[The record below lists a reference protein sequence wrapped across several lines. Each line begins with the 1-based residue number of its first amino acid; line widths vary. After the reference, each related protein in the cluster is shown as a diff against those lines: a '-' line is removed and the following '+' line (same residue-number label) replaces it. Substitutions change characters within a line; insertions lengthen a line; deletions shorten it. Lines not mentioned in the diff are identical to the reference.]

1 MRKTTLGIKK
11 HVSRIKNACM
21 QMLLRPATK
30 SRSVMAVSSVGKK
43 TQNELITFV
52 PRVYLCQIYM
62 SGKRER
68 SIRDKNGN
76 TIVIIFF

>member
-1 MRKTTLGIKK
+1 
-11 HVSRIKNACM
+11 
-21 QMLLRPATK
+21 
-30 SRSVMAVSSVGKK
+30 MAVSSVGKK

>member
-1 MRKTTLGIKK
+1 
-11 HVSRIKNACM
+11 
-21 QMLLRPATK
+21 MLLRPATK

-52 PRVYLCQIYM
+52 PRVYHCQIYM